1 MQGDARMLAWKGMQ
15 GFPEWKKNQGE
26 TEISYSESGEDA
38 EDELQTEKIK
48 WIQQKKKDKQIGW
61 RLKWSVDLTAMWRRN
76 RLDPLLLTSSSA
88 SVLQESKKDGRM
100 RNRDEEI

>member
-1 MQGDARMLAWKGMQ
+1 MQ

-48 WIQQKKKDKQIGW
+48 
-61 RLKWSVDLTAMWRRN
+61 
-76 RLDPLLLTSSSA
+76 
-88 SVLQESKKDGRM
+88 
-100 RNRDEEI
+100 